1 MDEDASGGALFEDV
15 VFTLI
20 PSDDYDDEHVHGI
33 REGLETSGGRFVPLR
48 ASDQEIDGI
57 ENITHII
64 STHIDFPQYDRA
76 VELGIH
82 VVKPSW
88 VYTSLR
94 KRKQAHPRQHS
105 PDPSQYFGEIIL
117 TCAELPE
124 GDAEAIIAGVVAL
137 GGQHTYPLTKLVT
150 HIVTTDLDN
159 EKCRIAQD
167 KGLKVKIVLPHWFD
181 DCLRLGKKISEKPYE
196 FPNPEILRKGN
207 NAHVR
212 PTSSAQLEGAT
223 TASPP
228 ELPDSTPPPSP
239 TASRKFLNI
248 FMSKKIFFAKDLE
261 LSDRLHETLI
271 KLINHGGGVLTKD
284 VSQADYYIGCY
295 RDGEDYVAASRAGID
310 VASLAWL
317 YHVINRNRYSS
328 PRSKLFHYPVPRH
341 GLKGFEN
348 LKISLSNYGGDART
362 YVENLIRACGA
373 EYTKT
378 MKQDNTHL
386 VSAHKTGEKCEAA
399 QEWNIE
405 LVNHLWLEESYAKST
420 MQSMTNPKFHY
431 FPTRTNLGEVAGQT
445 ALDMKKMEQLFFP
458 KPRSPVKPKQSPRK
472 PVPASSALT
481 GDAAPTDYEEP
492 GIPVTVAEPDEM
504 DVDQD
509 QGPKTVKKSRGRP
522 SRSSMATPRA
532 GIDDEKE
539 NESPAP
545 TSTGRAAK
553 NKALNTLHTQSVDI
567 ALYQKESKRKGG
579 VIHGGRRGSR
589 PDDASSPVPARS
601 SRKRPS
607 EEYDVTAEGSDLSDG
622 ETQEPAAAKETKQKK
637 KAKHGPSP
645 TLPPI
650 EYRMMIT
657 GDSRWAENDKKESAD
672 KNTLRSLGVL
682 LTQDPK
688 DVDILVAPKILRT
701 KKFVC
706 ALACAPLVVDTSF
719 LDIALSKKK
728 LIDDPP
734 MLKDK
739 DAEERLGFTLAD
751 ALERAQ
757 KSKRKLFKNW
767 AICVTKEVNGGF
779 DTYKDIIGLNGGEA
793 FMYTGRPNMRFSA
806 SPEGANDDFDYVY
819 LVSGTSPAEVEL
831 WKKFHDDIESR
842 GLQARVVSSDWV
854 LNAAMGQQVQF
865 QEKWLLS

>member
-1 MDEDASGGALFEDV
+1 MDEDASGGALFEDI
-15 VFTLI
+15 VFTII
-20 PSDDYDDEHVHGI
+20 PSDDCEDDVFENT
-33 REGLETSGGRFVPLR
+33 RESLETSGGRYVPLR
-48 ASDQEIDGI
+48 ASDQQIDDI

-64 STHIDFPQYDRA
+64 STHIEFPQYDRV

-88 VYTSLR
+88 VATSIR

-105 PDPSQYFGEIIL
+105 PDPSQYFGEVIL

-150 HIVTTDLDN
+150 HIVTTDLEH
-159 EKCRIAQD
+159 EKCRIAEE

-181 DCLRLGKKISEKPYE
+181 DCLRLGKRINEKPYQ
-196 FPNPEILRKGN
+196 FPNPELLRKGN
-207 NAHVR
+207 NPHVK

-239 TASRKFLNI
+239 SDSRKFLNV
-248 FMSKKIFFAKDLE
+248 FAHKKVFLAKDLE
-261 LSDRLHETLI
+261 LSDRLQHTLS
-271 KLINHGGGVLTKD
+271 KLIDHGGGVLTTKVD
-284 VSQADYYIGCY
+284 EADYYIGAY
-295 RDGEDYVAASRAGID
+295 RDGEDYVTASRAEKE

-317 YHVINRNRYSS
+317 YHVINRNKYSS

-341 GLKGFEN
+341 GIKGFEN
-348 LKISLSNYGGDART
+348 LRISLSNYGGDARA

-405 LVNHLWLEESYAKST
+405 LVNHLWLEESYAKSA
-420 MQSMTNPKFHY
+420 MQTMTNPKYHH

-445 ALDMKKMEQLFFP
+445 ALDMKKIEQLYFP
-458 KPRSPVKPKQSPRK
+458 KPRSPAKPKQSPRK
-472 PVPASSALT
+472 PVPASSAIT
-481 GDAAPTDYEEP
+481 GPTADDNEP
-492 GIPVTVAEPDEM
+492 DIPVTVAEADEM
-504 DVDQD
+504 DIDQD
-509 QGPKTVKKSRGRP
+509 DAPKTVKRSRGRP

-553 NKALNTLHTQSVDI
+553 NKALNTLHTQAVDI
-567 ALYQKESKRKGG
+567 AAFQKESKRKGG

-589 PDDASSPVPARS
+589 PDETSSPAPARS

-607 EEYDVTAEGSDLSDG
+607 DEYDVTAQGSDLSDG

-645 TLPPI
+645 ALPPI
-650 EYRMMIT
+650 EHRMMIT
-657 GDSRWAENDKKESAD
+657 GDSRWAEDDKKESTD

-688 DVDILVAPKILRT
+688 DVDILIAPKILRT

-728 LIDDPP
+728 LLEDPP
-734 MLKDK
+734 MLKDR
-739 DAEERLGFTLAD
+739 DGEERLGFTLAD
-751 ALERAQ
+751 ALERA
-757 KSKRKLFKNW
+757 KKNKRKLFKNW
-767 AICVTKEVNGGF
+767 AICVTKDVNGGF

-806 SPEGANDDFDYVY
+806 PPEGANDDFDYVY
-819 LVSGTSPAEVEL
+819 LVSGQTPAEVEL
-831 WKKFHDDIESR
+831 WKKFHNDIESR